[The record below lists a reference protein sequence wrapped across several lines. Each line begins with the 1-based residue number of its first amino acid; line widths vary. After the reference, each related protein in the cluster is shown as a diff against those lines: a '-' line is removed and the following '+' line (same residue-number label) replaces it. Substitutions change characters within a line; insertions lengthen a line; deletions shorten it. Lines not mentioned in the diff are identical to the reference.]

1 MKESFDLFVL
11 DLVSLYLRS
20 EGSNRNATNVMLGIP
35 QNGLGLANDL
45 CLIQVRK
52 GTYCTNLYEI
62 WELCLAVRCI

>member
-20 EGSNRNATNVMLGIP
+20 EGSNRNSTNVMLGIP
-35 QNGLGLANDL
+35 QNGLGLEDDL

-52 GTYCTNLYEI
+52 VTYCKTCMKYGSYAL
-62 WELCLAVRCI
+62 L